1 LEILAR
7 PDHTPSELGSPRPP
21 KFPKLGD
28 TPSDF
33 GGSSPGSASLASG
46 TSTPVPPVTVATK
59 KKPGAKID
67 VDEST
72 HWSGPA
78 SAALQL
84 DKSRE
89 EEYDEYFQD
98 MML

>member
-1 LEILAR
+1 
-7 PDHTPSELGSPRPP
+7 
-21 KFPKLGD
+21 
-28 TPSDF
+28 
-33 GGSSPGSASLASG
+33 
-46 TSTPVPPVTVATK
+46 VPPVTVATK